1 VAVSTSY
8 AGIAAPKPSV
18 RPFPNPI
25 SRQGR
30 ELRFVRDGR
39 DPCGQV
45 IAPGGASLQSRGSD
59 LPAIGVAQKARQSG
73 EVHRHSPGFVLGR
86 AQRPTWRGGRGRRRL
101 AASAAAIHAQSARG
115 RRYRR
120 QELRTNYL
128 HVAEEPHFIIATR
141 LVARREMFRGPSIP
155 FGNDNFPGG
164 ISVAVYYRFC
174 SAPSAHAS
182 ALNLNRSR
190 IGACG
195 VGRYR
200 RRGQVPGGPDR
211 YSLRLCFL
219 FEG

>member
-1 VAVSTSY
+1 MRHQHKVGPLTPGWATDADH
-8 AGIAAPKPSV
+8 AGQAGPVRSSSRLGALLRRTAGPIYPRSALRRNPGNRAKILAIHQASFSSEPS
-18 RPFPNPI
+18 
-25 SRQGR
+25 GR
-30 ELRFVRDGR
+30 
-39 DPCGQV
+39 
-45 IAPGGASLQSRGSD
+45 
-59 LPAIGVAQKARQSG
+59 
-73 EVHRHSPGFVLGR
+73 LG
-86 AQRPTWRGGRGRRRL
+86 
-101 AASAAAIHAQSARG
+101 AAARAGGDSPLQQQPPMDCLPGIDAGS
-115 RRYRR
+115 R
-120 QELRTNYL
+120 QELRTSFL

>member
-1 VAVSTSY
+1 MRGLRRRSRPSGRSLIRSLVKAANCVLFVTAEIRAVKSSRLGALPCRA
-8 AGIAAPKPSV
+8 AGPIYLRSALPR
-18 RPFPNPI
+18 RPGNRAKFTAIP
-25 SRQGR
+25 Q
-30 ELRFVRDGR
+30 
-39 DPCGQV
+39 
-45 IAPGGASLQSRGSD
+45 ASF
-59 LPAIGVAQKARQSG
+59 SG
-73 EVHRHSPGFVLGR
+73 EPSGRLG
-86 AQRPTWRGGRGRRRL
+86 
-101 AASAAAIHAQSARG
+101 AAAGAGGDSPLQQQPSMHSLPGVDAT
-115 RRYRR
+115 RR